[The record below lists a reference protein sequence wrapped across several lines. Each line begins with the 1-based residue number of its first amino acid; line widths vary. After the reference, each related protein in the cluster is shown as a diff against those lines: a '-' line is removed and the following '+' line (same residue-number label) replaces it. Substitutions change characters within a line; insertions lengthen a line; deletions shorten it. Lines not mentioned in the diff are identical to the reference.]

1 MNRTIHRLRVV
12 EAAVGLTV
20 VGVVLSVLPF
30 RIVARLA
37 GRAEPS
43 GQACPPPTAD
53 ATASAVGRAVEAAAR
68 RLPWR
73 PACLAQALTACL
85 MLRRRG
91 VPSRL
96 CIGVV
101 AGEGRD
107 FQAHAWLT
115 AAGGTV
121 CGGAAAEGF
130 TPIAAFHSMPRS

>member
-1 MNRTIHRLRVV
+1 MSRTVHRLRVV
-12 EAAVGLTV
+12 EAAMALSV
-20 VGVVLSVLPF
+20 VGVMLAVLPF

-37 GRAEPS
+37 GRVEPS

-53 ATASAVGRAVEAAAR
+53 AAASAVGRAVEAAAR

-73 PACLAQALTACL
+73 PACLAQALTASL

-91 VPSRL
+91 VPSHL
-96 CIGVV
+96 CIGVA
-101 AGEGRD
+101 AGEGRG
-107 FQAHAWLT
+107 FEAHAWLT

-130 TPIAAFHSMPRS
+130 TPIAAFRPTTHP